1 MVFAFSYQV
10 QYRLQLWD
18 RKECEMRRLPSS
30 LDFRIQAL
38 QENRYLSGL
47 DDQILNYLAEHTRL
61 IAYDA
66 DETIIHEGR
75 ACHGLAIIESG
86 RVKIFKDSSS
96 GREMIFNVMEKGE
109 SFNEV
114 PVFDKSEN
122 PVNVSAV
129 LSTRI
134 WLIEADALRKVVADH
149 PHACQKIIINLAQN
163 LRMMVGKVAE
173 LSFYNVTARL
183 ARLLRDLPESQLR
196 GSGTSRLTQ
205 DDMAARIGTVREVVA
220 RSMKEME
227 KVGAI
232 DIERGKITILNQ
244 EKLIDWE

>member
-1 MVFAFSYQV
+1 MGFASSYHV
-10 QYRLQLWD
+10 QYRIQLSD
-18 RKECEMRRLPSS
+18 REECEMRRLPSS

-47 DDQILNYLAEHTRL
+47 DEQILNYLAEHTSL

-75 ACHGLAIIESG
+75 TCHGLAIIESG
-86 RVKIFKDSSS
+86 RVKIFKDSPS
-96 GREMIFNVMEKGE
+96 GREMIFTVMEKGE

-129 LSTRI
+129 MSTRI
-134 WLIEADALRKVVADH
+134 WLINADALRKVVADH
-149 PHACQKIIINLAQN
+149 PQACQKIIINLAQN
-163 LRMMVGKVAE
+163 LRMMVSKVAE
-173 LSFYNVTARL
+173 LSFYNVTGRL
-183 ARLLRDLPESQLR
+183 ARLLRDLPESQLK
-196 GSGTSRLTQ
+196 GNGPSRLTQ

-220 RSMKEME
+220 RSLKELE
-227 KVGAI
+227 RVGAI
-232 DIERGKITILNQ
+232 GIQRGRITILDRD
-244 EKLIDWE
+244 KLIDWE